1 MPEGARNRRGGVHA
15 VGKYADKFKERGE
28 MDTAA
33 VKRGQGGRGLYE
45 EGGRVGI
52 GTGREGTKGE
62 QRHWSTGERAGGIRS
77 QECSTETQQEGRE
90 GVRRQLGGGKEV
102 KGVGKKVE
110 E

>member
-1 MPEGARNRRGGVHA
+1 MRQPVQSPVCRNEGLPS
-15 VGKYADKFKERGE
+15 E
-28 MDTAA
+28 
-33 VKRGQGGRGLYE
+33 GRSLQNLGLYE

-77 QECSTETQQEGRE
+77 QECLTETQQEGHE
-90 GVRRQLGGGKEV
+90 GVTRHPRGGKEV